1 MVDESKSDSD
11 LEELEQE
18 TERERQ
24 MFDVENQ
31 MIAAMENQMSELSRS
46 DMVHSAPESSQN
58 GNEEVQ

>member
-1 MVDESKSDSD
+1 MVDESKSDSG

-24 MFDVENQ
+24 MLDVENQ

>member
-24 MFDVENQ
+24 MLDVENQ

>member
-1 MVDESKSDSD
+1 MVYESKSDSD

-24 MFDVENQ
+24 MLDVENQ